1 MGRGHQQAK
10 SEATRQRALDAALDL
25 FSQQGFRGTTMRQI
39 ANAAGLAMGN
49 VYYHFP
55 SKEALFEHLL
65 GEFSHRVFDPGAPFS
80 RIFEP
85 MAFPAELEALA
96 VACEDLVAQNIP
108 YFLLIYVDVV
118 EFKGEHIRNF
128 YLDSAARYRE
138 QYGSVAGAENDTG
151 GENAAIDPGFAVTF
165 TVRWLVYY
173 FIVEKCFGVAEH
185 MGMKTEDALAELF
198 KLIRRGIAP
207 PQSS

>member
-1 MGRGHQQAK
+1 MSREHQQAK
-10 SEATRQRALDAALDL
+10 SEATRQRALDAALSL
-25 FSQQGFRGTTMRQI
+25 FSQQGFRGTTMREI
-39 ANAAGLAMGN
+39 ADAAGLSMGN

-55 SKEALFEHLL
+55 SKEALFERLL
-65 GEFSHRVFDPGAPFS
+65 GDFSHRVFAPGAPFS

-85 MAFPAELEALA
+85 MSFPDDLEALA
-96 VACEDLVAQNIP
+96 AACEDLVAKNIP

-128 YLDSAARYRE
+128 YIDSAARFRG
-138 QYGSVAGAENDTG
+138 QYGKGDAVARDD
-151 GENAAIDPGFAVTF
+151 IDPGFAVTF

-185 MGMKTEDALAELF
+185 MGMKTEDALAEAF
-198 KLIRRGIAP
+198 KLIRRGVAP